1 MFVDGGFTQYWWLF
15 FLGLYAG
22 TQNFLAGGGTFIT
35 YPVLIGLGV
44 DPVVATMTSML
55 GLYPNQIGSAWTS
68 RSLAQG
74 VPGVRLGQLVV
85 ISLLGGWLGAWLL
98 VTTPSSLFGHIVP
111 WLMIGATIIF
121 VWGGTTLRSRQTQE
135 IARGLKFKALCFQ
148 GLIATYGGYF
158 TAGMG
163 FLMLALLRINGQ
175 EPKAAIATKNVLAF
189 VLGSASTLYFISR
202 SHPRLD
208 LAFWLATGAIFGSWT
223 GRWLLDKLSN
233 RFLKGYIFCL
243 GSGLSVWLLYTQYQ

>member
-1 MFVDGGFTQYWWLF
+1 MFFNGMGTQPWWLF

-35 YPVLIGLGV
+35 YPVLLGLGL

-68 RSLAQG
+68 RSRAQG
-74 VPGVRLGQLVV
+74 IHGVRLGQLVI
-85 ISLLGGWLGAWLL
+85 ISLLGGWFGAWLL
-98 VTTPSSLFGHIVP
+98 VTTPSPLFKHIVP

-121 VWGGTTLRSRQTQE
+121 VWGGTPRPRQTP
-135 IARGLKFKALCFQ
+135 AVSRVRSLKALGFQ

-175 EPKAAIATKNVLAF
+175 EPKTAIATKNVLGF
-189 VLGSASTLYFISR
+189 VLGSASTLYFISH

-208 LAFWLATGAIFGSWT
+208 FAFWLAMGSIFGSWT
-223 GRWLLDKLSN
+223 GRWLLDRLSN

-243 GSGLSVWLLYTQYQ
+243 GSGLSAWLLYTQY